1 MGSWSSLSSC
11 PSQLDTDSE
20 SDSCADGSAAEA
32 AVGLLDTEYSTDT
45 KEAAKA
51 AAKLNGDGEKVF
63 TPTGIAPPTATR

>member
-1 MGSWSSLSSC
+1 MASWSSLSSC

-20 SDSCADGSAAEA
+20 SDSPADADAAG
-32 AVGLLDTEYSTDT
+32 GLLDTEYSTDA
-45 KEAAKA
+45 KEAAQA